1 MFLTPKFAFALPP
14 SSVNLRHFDC
24 KLTEGVGINQRY
36 AQSNM
41 YLILATTTD
50 HSTIF
55 ELDWEKVPEGIF
67 DEDDSNAIEV

>member
-24 KLTEGVGINQRY
+24 KLT
-36 AQSNM
+36 
-41 YLILATTTD
+41 
-50 HSTIF
+50 TIF